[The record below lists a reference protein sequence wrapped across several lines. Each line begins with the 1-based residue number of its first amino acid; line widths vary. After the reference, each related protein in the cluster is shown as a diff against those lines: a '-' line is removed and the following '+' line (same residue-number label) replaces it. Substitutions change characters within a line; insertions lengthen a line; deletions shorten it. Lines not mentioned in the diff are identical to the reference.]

1 MFRDKCMSNLEHRI
15 FSLILLAVKWRIR
28 LHFVLLIIGLSAYGT
43 VYAQQYHLHNMW
55 QPAIQGSLTYKT
67 FEDSKGY
74 LWFLTNEGIA
84 RYDGKNTRTFND
96 KDGYEDVG
104 AYHVVES
111 NSGTLYFVTI
121 NFDVYA
127 FSNGAFKKIKMPA
140 HVAWIDKDT
149 SGNVFIIFREALQ
162 HLVARIN
169 ADNSLSYIVSRCVHE
184 KVYMGMHLSNDSFLI
199 TTNTGL
205 WVMSNT
211 VASKI
216 VDADTYATFIIARA
230 FRTQKQIL
238 LTNKTGIYALT
249 RDMKAKLLYPLQ
261 KTEILS
267 ICEDPLNKDLWMAST
282 KGLLIFKNGISDSS
296 KPVIISHH
304 TDFLGVMKSKSN
316 SFWISSAHKG
326 IYVTNPQTKHITA
339 AEGLVNDKI
348 FHIGHIGKR
357 VLYFSRDNVYYE
369 LEAGSIKT
377 RWLYTTQG
385 SENIP
390 KMMGQVL
397 QINDSVLYTFGTR
410 SHRITPDKIDEEPH
424 PPNIR
429 NHLHTETYGRRAFGR
444 SSDGALTIDDTT
456 NVVISTSRLAQLRLY
471 SNTTKISLREWS
483 PDCID
488 GDTVYYVTAN
498 DTLIKVYWKAEIP
511 VYKQWNIKG
520 KIAHVIHH
528 GNSVYVS
535 TLTHGFYVI
544 TGDHII
550 NIRPHDGLLSDF
562 CRKSYLHKGRIWLA
576 TNQGISRIDALNPLK
591 ITNFTQPDY
600 LIGNEVNDI
609 HFLNDTVYVAT
620 SSGVSIFPEDIVY
633 TRNIPKVLIE
643 RFQINNRDT
652 IIRDHYELPYT
663 ENNFT
668 FHFSSPDYR
677 TPNNNLFRF
686 VIVQHNRTDTT
697 YYTSGII
704 QLSSLMPG
712 DYTFF
717 ISAKNID
724 GIWSEPVSFSL
735 SILPPAWRTWW
746 FISLVILAIIASS
759 AAVVFFILSRHRQQ
773 QAYRIK
779 MAESELKSLRL
790 YMNPHFIFNSLSSLQ
805 SFILTYQNKDA
816 EIFIA
821 KFSKLIRSVM
831 SFSQRGEI
839 TLEQEIGLLTNYL
852 ELEKVRFKDRFDFRV
867 IADEGIDT
875 ANTLIPSLLIQPFAE
890 NAIKHGFSKLG
901 GRKGVLDITFSMQG
915 EDLYCIITDNGK
927 GRQPGTVAPN
937 HISSGIGFT
946 EERLRLITKDPKQ
959 EVVKL
964 IDLESDGKPAGLR
977 VIIYVPILNNVD
989 Q

>member
-1 MFRDKCMSNLEHRI
+1 
-15 FSLILLAVKWRIR
+15 
-28 LHFVLLIIGLSAYGT
+28 
-43 VYAQQYHLHNMW
+43 MW
-55 QPAIQGSLTYKT
+55 HQTIPGSLTYET

-84 RYDGKNTRTFND
+84 RYDGKNTRAFSE

-127 FSNGAFKKIKMPA
+127 FSNGAFKKIQMPS

-149 SGNVFIIFREALQ
+149 SGNVFIIFREQLQ
-162 HLVARIN
+162 CLVARIN
-169 ADNSLSYIVSRCVHE
+169 ADNSITCTIPRSLTE

-205 WVMSNT
+205 WVMSNKVT
-211 VASKI
+211 SKI
-216 VDADTYATFIIARA
+216 ADADTYKTFMIARA

-249 RDMKAKLLYPLQ
+249 ADMKAKLLYPLR

-267 ICEDPLNKDLWMAST
+267 ICEDPLSKDIWMAST

-316 SFWISSAHKG
+316 SFWISSAYKG
-326 IYVTNPQTKHITA
+326 VYVTNPQTKHITTA
-339 AEGLVNDKI
+339 QGLLNDKI
-348 FHIGHIGKR
+348 CLIGHLGNRI
-357 VLYFSRDNVYYE
+357 LYFNRDDVYYE
-369 LEAGSIKT
+369 QENGRIKT
-377 RWLYTTQG
+377 HRLHSSRHT
-385 SENIP
+385 ENIP
-390 KMMGQVL
+390 KLINQALQV
-397 QINDSVLYTFGTR
+397 NDSTLYAFGTH
-410 SHRITPDKIDEEPH
+410 SYRITSNRVDEEPH
-424 PPNIR
+424 PPLIR
-429 NHLHTETYGRRAFGR
+429 NHLHTETYGHRIFGR

-456 NVVISTSRLAQLRLY
+456 NVIISVSRLAQLRRY
-471 SNTTKISLREWS
+471 AGTISKTIREWA

-488 GDTVYYVTAN
+488 GDSVYYIASN
-498 DTLIKVYWKAEIP
+498 TLIKVYWKGEIP
-511 VYKQWNIKG
+511 VFKRWNIKG
-520 KIAHVIHH
+520 KIAHVIRH

-535 TLTHGFYVI
+535 TLTHGFYII
-544 TGDHII
+544 TGHNII
-550 NIRPHDGLLSDF
+550 NIRPHDGLLSNF

-591 ITNFTQPDY
+591 ITNFTLPDY

-620 SSGVSIFPEDIVY
+620 SSGVSIFPENIVY
-633 TRNIPKVLIE
+633 TGNIPQVLIE

-652 IIRDHYELPYT
+652 VIKDHYELPYT
-663 ENNFT
+663 DNNFT

-686 VIVQHNRTDTT
+686 VIVQNNRTDTT
-697 YYTSGII
+697 YYESGII

-717 ISAKNID
+717 IAAKNID

-735 SILPPAWRTWW
+735 SIWPPAWRTWW
-746 FISLVILAIIASS
+746 FISIVVLVIIASS

-773 QAYRIK
+773 LTYRIK

-805 SFILTYQNKDA
+805 SFILTYQNRDA

-875 ANTLIPSLLIQPFAE
+875 TNTLIPSLLIQPFAE

-915 EDLYCIITDNGK
+915 EDLYCTITDNGK
-927 GRQPGTVAPN
+927 GRQRGAVSPN

-946 EERLRLITKDPKQ
+946 EERLRLITKNPKQ

-964 IDLESDGKPAGLR
+964 IDLEADGKPAGLQV
-977 VIIYVPILNNVD
+977 VIFVPILNNVD